1 MIAHPSSFIEASRFI
16 FALFYVD
23 VISKRVIDFNSSYF
37 ISTYPALILLP
48 YRFSRWCLVAM
59 ISFEIAL
66 NVSFLLIYANI
77 VTLRSL
83 SVRSTQFF
91 NTVPG

>member
-1 MIAHPSSFIEASRFI
+1 
-16 FALFYVD
+16 
-23 VISKRVIDFNSSYF
+23 
-37 ISTYPALILLP
+37 
-48 YRFSRWCLVAM
+48 M

-83 SVRSTQFF
+83 SVRSTQFLYSARIDVHF
-91 NTVPG
+91 PL